1 MKTSTDRIL
10 TTHVGSLIRPPA
22 LQEIMRAKQ
31 GGQAYDQAAHDA
43 CLKESVAEVVRRQAE
58 IGVDVVSDG
67 EFGKA
72 ISWNQY
78 VVERLSGFELRTIP
92 PGYRPGTPGAD
103 RTRFKEFYAE
113 LDVREPM
120 ANAKTVACIGPVT
133 YVGQAIV
140 QRDIDNFKAALA
152 SEASGQRGN
161 SIVRAH
167 SASEDA
173 RERADDTRPEPGS
186 SARAALASEASG
198 QRGNSI
204 VRAYSASEDARER
217 ADDTRPEPGSSARA
231 ALAGRKV
238 EQAFMP
244 VVAPS
249 SVLPD
254 RKDEYYKGEE
264 DWLAAVTAAMRTEYK
279 MIVDAGFILQIDDAR
294 AATAYDR
301 MVPPGTFEEYR
312 RWLAKFVD
320 SLNAALEGIP
330 EDRVRYHVCWG
341 SWPGPHVSDVPL
353 ESIVDLILK
362 VRAGAYVIES
372 ANPRHEHEWQVW
384 KDVKLPPGRVL
395 IPGVISHAT
404 NVVEHP
410 ELIAERTL
418 RFANLL
424 GRENVMIGTDCGFA
438 QGTFYR
444 RVHPSIMW
452 AKLEA
457 LVEGARLA
465 SKQLWR

>member
-1 MKTSTDRIL
+1 MKRSTDRIL
-10 TTHVGSLIRPPA
+10 TTHVGSLIRPQA
-22 LQEIMRAKQ
+22 LQDILRAKQ
-31 GGQAYDQAAHDA
+31 AGQPYDQAAYET
-43 CLKESVAEVVRRQAE
+43 CLKQSIDDVVSRQAD

-78 VVERLSGFELRTIP
+78 VVERLSGFELRAIP
-92 PGYRPGTPGAD
+92 AGYRPGVPGAD

-120 ANAKTVACIGPVT
+120 ANAKMVACVGPVK
-133 YVGQAIV
+133 YIGQDILR
-140 QRDIDNFKAALA
+140 RDIDNFKAALKGA
-152 SEASGQRGN
+152 
-161 SIVRAH
+161 
-167 SASEDA
+167 
-173 RERADDTRPEPGS
+173 
-186 SARAALASEASG
+186 
-198 QRGNSI
+198 
-204 VRAYSASEDARER
+204 
-217 ADDTRPEPGSSARA
+217 
-231 ALAGRKV
+231 KV
-238 EQAFMP
+238 EEAFMP

-264 DWLAAVTAAMRTEYK
+264 DWLDAVTAAMRTEYK
-279 MIVDAGFILQIDDAR
+279 TIVDAGFILQIDDAR

-312 RWLAKFVD
+312 RWLAKFVE
-320 SLNAALEGIP
+320 SLNRALEGIP

-341 SWPGPHVSDVPL
+341 SWPGPHVSDVAL
-353 ESIVDLILK
+353 KDIVDLILK

-384 KDVKLPPGRVL
+384 KNVKLPDGKVL

-410 ELIAERTL
+410 ELIAERIT

-424 GRENVMIGTDCGFA
+424 GRENVLAGTDCGFA

-444 RVHPSIMW
+444 RVHPTVMW
-452 AKLEA
+452 AKFEA

-465 SKQLWR
+465 TKQLWN

>member
-1 MKTSTDRIL
+1 MKRSTDRIL
-10 TTHVGSLIRPPA
+10 TTHVGSLIRPQA
-22 LQEIMRAKQ
+22 LQDILRAKQ
-31 GGQAYDQAAHDA
+31 AGQPYDQAAYEK
-43 CLKESVAEVVRRQAE
+43 CLKQSIDDVVSRQAD

-78 VVERLSGFELRTIP
+78 VVERLSGFELRAIP
-92 PGYRPGTPGAD
+92 AGYRPGVPGAD

-120 ANAKTVACIGPVT
+120 ANAKMVACVGPVK
-133 YVGQAIV
+133 YIGQDILR
-140 QRDIDNFKAALA
+140 RDIDNFKAALKGA
-152 SEASGQRGN
+152 
-161 SIVRAH
+161 
-167 SASEDA
+167 
-173 RERADDTRPEPGS
+173 
-186 SARAALASEASG
+186 
-198 QRGNSI
+198 
-204 VRAYSASEDARER
+204 
-217 ADDTRPEPGSSARA
+217 
-231 ALAGRKV
+231 KV
-238 EQAFMP
+238 EEAFMP

-264 DWLAAVTAAMRTEYK
+264 DWLDAVTAAMRTEYQT
-279 MIVDAGFILQIDDAR
+279 IVDAGFILQIDDAR

-312 RWLAKFVD
+312 RWLAKFVE
-320 SLNAALEGIP
+320 SLNRALEGIP

-341 SWPGPHVSDVPL
+341 SWPGPHVSDVAL
-353 ESIVDLILK
+353 KDIVDLILK

-384 KDVKLPPGRVL
+384 KNVKLPDGKVL

-410 ELIAERTL
+410 ELIAERIT

-424 GRENVMIGTDCGFA
+424 GRENVLAGTDCGFA

-444 RVHPSIMW
+444 RVHPTVMW
-452 AKLEA
+452 AKFEA

-465 SKQLWR
+465 SKQLWN

>member
-1 MKTSTDRIL
+1 MKRSTDRIL
-10 TTHVGSLIRPPA
+10 TTHVGSLIRPQA
-22 LQEIMRAKQ
+22 LQDILRAKQ
-31 GGQAYDQAAHDA
+31 GGQSYDHAAYEN
-43 CLKESVAEVVRRQAE
+43 CLKQSIADVVRRQAE

-78 VVERLSGFELRTIP
+78 VVERLSGFELRAIP
-92 PGYRPGTPGAD
+92 PGYRPGVPGAD

-113 LDVREPM
+113 LDAREPM
-120 ANAKTVACIGPVT
+120 ANARMVACVGPVK
-133 YVGQAIV
+133 YIGQEIL
-140 QRDIDNFKAALA
+140 QRDIANFKAALKD
-152 SEASGQRGN
+152 
-161 SIVRAH
+161 V
-167 SASEDA
+167 
-173 RERADDTRPEPGS
+173 
-186 SARAALASEASG
+186 
-198 QRGNSI
+198 
-204 VRAYSASEDARER
+204 
-217 ADDTRPEPGSSARA
+217 
-231 ALAGRKV
+231 KV
-238 EQAFMP
+238 EEAFMP

-264 DWLAAVTAAMRTEYK
+264 EWLAAVTAAMRTEYRT
-279 MIVDAGFILQIDDAR
+279 IVDAGFILQIDDAR

-312 RWLAKFVD
+312 RWLAKFVE
-320 SLNAALEGIP
+320 SLNHALEGIP

-341 SWPGPHVSDVPL
+341 SWPGPHVSDVAL
-353 ESIVDLILK
+353 RDIVDLILK

-384 KDVKLPPGRVL
+384 KNVKLPPGKVL

-410 ELIAERTL
+410 ELIAERIS

-424 GRENVMIGTDCGFA
+424 GRENVIAGTDCGFA

-444 RVHPSIMW
+444 RVHPTVMW
-452 AKLEA
+452 AKFEA

-465 SKQLWR
+465 SKQLWN

>member
-1 MKTSTDRIL
+1 MKRSTDRIL
-10 TTHVGSLIRPPA
+10 TTHVGSLIRPQA
-22 LQEIMRAKQ
+22 LQDILRAKQ
-31 GGQAYDQAAHDA
+31 AGQPYDQAAYEK
-43 CLKESVAEVVRRQAE
+43 CLKQSIDDVVSRQAD

-78 VVERLSGFELRTIP
+78 VVERLSGFELRAIP
-92 PGYRPGTPGAD
+92 AGFRPGTPGAD

-120 ANAKTVACIGPVT
+120 ANAKMVACVGPVK
-133 YVGQAIV
+133 YIGQEILR
-140 QRDIDNFKAALA
+140 RDIDNFKAALK
-152 SEASGQRGN
+152 G
-161 SIVRAH
+161 V
-167 SASEDA
+167 
-173 RERADDTRPEPGS
+173 
-186 SARAALASEASG
+186 
-198 QRGNSI
+198 
-204 VRAYSASEDARER
+204 
-217 ADDTRPEPGSSARA
+217 
-231 ALAGRKV
+231 KV
-238 EQAFMP
+238 VEAFMP

-264 DWLAAVTAAMRTEYK
+264 EWLSAVTAAMRTEYRT
-279 MIVDAGFILQIDDAR
+279 IVDAGFILQIDDAR
-294 AATAYDR
+294 AATAFDR

-312 RWLAKFVD
+312 RWLAKFVE
-320 SLNAALEGIP
+320 SLNHALEGIP

-341 SWPGPHVSDVPL
+341 SWPGPHVSDVAL
-353 ESIVDLILK
+353 KDIVDLILK

-384 KDVKLPPGRVL
+384 KNVRLPEGKVL

-410 ELIAERTL
+410 ELIAERIT

-424 GRENVMIGTDCGFA
+424 GRENVIAGTDCGFA

-444 RVHPSIMW
+444 RVHPTVMW
-452 AKLEA
+452 AKFEA

-465 SKQLWR
+465 SKQLWK

>member
-1 MKTSTDRIL
+1 MKRSTDRIL
-10 TTHVGSLIRPPA
+10 TTHVGSLIRPQA
-22 LQEIMRAKQ
+22 LQGIMRAKQ
-31 GGQAYDQAAHDA
+31 GGQAYDKTAYEA
-43 CLKESVAEVVRRQAE
+43 CLKQSVADVVARQAE
-58 IGVDVVSDG
+58 IGVDVISDG
-67 EFGKA
+67 EYGKA

-92 PGYRPGTPGAD
+92 PGYRPGTPGND

-120 ANAKTVACIGPVT
+120 ANARMVACVGPVK
-133 YVGQAIV
+133 YIGQAIV
-140 QRDIDNFKAALA
+140 QRDIDNFKVALK
-152 SEASGQRGN
+152 
-161 SIVRAH
+161 
-167 SASEDA
+167 
-173 RERADDTRPEPGS
+173 
-186 SARAALASEASG
+186 
-198 QRGNSI
+198 
-204 VRAYSASEDARER
+204 
-217 ADDTRPEPGSSARA
+217 
-231 ALAGRKV
+231 GRKV
-238 EQAFMP
+238 EEAFMP

-264 DWLAAVTAAMRTEYK
+264 DWLDAVTAAMRTEYR
-279 MIVDAGFILQIDDAR
+279 MIVDAGFLLQIDDAR

-301 MVPPGTFEEYR
+301 MVPPASFEDYR
-312 RWLAKFVD
+312 RWLSKFVE
-320 SLNAALEGIP
+320 SLNRALEGIP
-330 EDRVRYHVCWG
+330 EERVRYHVCWG

-353 ESIVDLILK
+353 RDIVDLILK

-384 KDVKLPPGRVL
+384 KDVKLPAGKVL

-410 ELIAERTL
+410 ELVAERIL
-418 RFANLL
+418 RFARLL
-424 GRENVMIGTDCGFA
+424 GRENVMAGTDCGFA

-444 RVHPSIMW
+444 RVHPTVMW
-452 AKLEA
+452 AKFEA

-465 SKQLWR
+465 SKQLWN

>member
-1 MKTSTDRIL
+1 MKRSTDRIL
-10 TTHVGSLIRPPA
+10 TTHVGSLIRPQA
-22 LQEIMRAKQ
+22 LQDILRAKQ
-31 GGQAYDQAAHDA
+31 AGQPYDQAAYEK
-43 CLKESVAEVVRRQAE
+43 CLKQSIADVVSRQAD

-78 VVERLSGFELRTIP
+78 VVERLSGFELRAIP
-92 PGYRPGTPGAD
+92 AGYRPGMPGAD

-120 ANAKTVACIGPVT
+120 ANAKMVACVGPVK
-133 YVGQAIV
+133 YIGQDILR
-140 QRDIDNFKAALA
+140 RDIDNFKAALKGA
-152 SEASGQRGN
+152 
-161 SIVRAH
+161 
-167 SASEDA
+167 
-173 RERADDTRPEPGS
+173 
-186 SARAALASEASG
+186 
-198 QRGNSI
+198 
-204 VRAYSASEDARER
+204 
-217 ADDTRPEPGSSARA
+217 
-231 ALAGRKV
+231 KV
-238 EQAFMP
+238 EEAFMP

-264 DWLAAVTAAMRTEYK
+264 EWLDAVTAAMRTEYK
-279 MIVDAGFILQIDDAR
+279 TIVDAGFILQIDDAR

-312 RWLAKFVD
+312 RWLAKFVE
-320 SLNAALEGIP
+320 SLNRALEGIP

-341 SWPGPHVSDVPL
+341 SWPGPHVSDVAL
-353 ESIVDLILK
+353 KDIVDLILK

-384 KDVKLPPGRVL
+384 KNVKLPDGKVL

-410 ELIAERTL
+410 ELIAERIT

-424 GRENVMIGTDCGFA
+424 GRENVLAGTDCGFA

-444 RVHPSIMW
+444 RVHPTVMW
-452 AKLEA
+452 AKFEA

-465 SKQLWR
+465 SKQLWN

>member
-1 MKTSTDRIL
+1 MKRSTDRIL
-10 TTHVGSLIRPPA
+10 TTHVGSLIRPQA
-22 LQEIMRAKQ
+22 LQDILRAKQ
-31 GGQAYDQAAHDA
+31 AGQPYDQAAYET
-43 CLKESVAEVVRRQAE
+43 CLKQSIDDVVSRQAD

-78 VVERLSGFELRTIP
+78 VVERLSGFELRAIP
-92 PGYRPGTPGAD
+92 AGYRPGVPGAD

-120 ANAKTVACIGPVT
+120 ANAKMVACVGPVK
-133 YVGQAIV
+133 YIGQDILR
-140 QRDIDNFKAALA
+140 RDIDNFKAALKGA
-152 SEASGQRGN
+152 
-161 SIVRAH
+161 
-167 SASEDA
+167 
-173 RERADDTRPEPGS
+173 
-186 SARAALASEASG
+186 
-198 QRGNSI
+198 
-204 VRAYSASEDARER
+204 
-217 ADDTRPEPGSSARA
+217 
-231 ALAGRKV
+231 KV
-238 EQAFMP
+238 EEAFMP

-264 DWLAAVTAAMRTEYK
+264 DWLAAVTEAMRTEYK
-279 MIVDAGFILQIDDAR
+279 MIIDAGFILQIDDAR

-312 RWLAKFVD
+312 RWLAKFVE
-320 SLNAALEGIP
+320 SLNRALEGIP

-341 SWPGPHVSDVPL
+341 SWPGPHVSDVAL
-353 ESIVDLILK
+353 KDIVDLILK

-384 KDVKLPPGRVL
+384 KNVKLPDGKVL

-410 ELIAERTL
+410 ELIAERIT

-424 GRENVMIGTDCGFA
+424 GRENVLAGTDCGFA

-444 RVHPSIMW
+444 RVHPTVMW
-452 AKLEA
+452 AKFEA

-465 SKQLWR
+465 SKQLWN